1 MATSTTSGGYT
12 DEVSRMASGPQ
23 CQEDRTWPRASPAR
37 RHRGSRG
44 RAALWLSATAAAEV
58 EHGGGTFVDPGFSAF
73 LTESCGFPV
82 TVTVTERDTFADVD
96 NVSVQLVQITASVV
110 GNDHLITLRTN
121 SPLIVND
128 HNNINQGLIVQVR
141 SADNQL
147 LIQYAGQLRI
157 LDDGTEIFHPAFP
170 EFDLCDFLTA

>member
-1 MATSTTSGGYT
+1 MKFHAW
-12 DEVSRMASGPQ
+12 RA
-23 CQEDRTWPRASPAR
+23 DRSAR
-37 RHRGSRG
+37 RIARG
-44 RAALWLSATAAAEV
+44 RGPRRLAAIVGLVAGAALWLSPTAGAEV

-82 TVTVTERDTFADVD
+82 TVTVTERDTVVEVDDVF
-96 NVSVQLVQITASVV
+96 VQLVHITASVV
-110 GNDHLITLRTN
+110 GNDHLIALRTN

-128 HNNINQGLIVQVR
+128 HNFNQGLVVQVR
-141 SADNQL
+141 SADNKL

-157 LDDGTEIFHPAFP
+157 LDDGTEVFHPAFP

>member
-1 MATSTTSGGYT
+1 MKFHAW
-12 DEVSRMASGPQ
+12 RA
-23 CQEDRTWPRASPAR
+23 DRSAR
-37 RHRGSRG
+37 RIARG
-44 RAALWLSATAAAEV
+44 RGPRRLAAIVGLVAGAALWLSPTAGAEV

-82 TVTVTERDTFADVD
+82 TVTVTERDTVVEVDDVF
-96 NVSVQLVQITASVV
+96 VQLVHITASVV
-110 GNDHLITLRTN
+110 GNDHLIALRTN

-128 HNNINQGLIVQVR
+128 HNFINQGLVVQVR
-141 SADNQL
+141 SADNKL

-157 LDDGTEIFHPAFP
+157 LDDGTEVFHPAFT